1 MLGLVK
7 WEVSCGFPCAQCK
20 AKRLWHGAAN
30 GDLCDVKGALKA
42 FQDPDVQDDHG
53 EFRGP

>member
-7 WEVSCGFPCAQCK
+7 WEVSCGFLCTQCK

-53 EFRGP
+53 EFRGA